1 MHQSVSF
8 APPDAYLEPLTI
20 RSYEVTR
27 AGYPQ
32 PGTVLRYLEYLATRA
47 SGFHGYTNTWYAEQ
61 GSAWLVRE
69 MSLLLGWLP
78 LMDTEIMMATW
89 VAEFRRVQAFRE
101 YALWHPASNR
111 IIARARARWAY
122 VQRHTGQLM
131 RVPDDM
137 IAHFSAPASATRLPV
152 YQIHRGDNPL
162 WRGEQIIVARENETD
177 VHQHVNNCVYGD
189 WLFDSVAATFRAAGH
204 SPTEARPRV
213 LTLEYLRQVR
223 PGDQVRIATAIHRD
237 GSRRLYADQTV
248 VDAANGEVVLRGRTR
263 YLVGD
268 RWLSGAMA
276 SR

>member
-47 SGFHGYTNTWYAEQ
+47 SGFHGYTNVWYADQ

-69 MSLLLGWLP
+69 MTLMLGWLP
-78 LMDTEIMMATW
+78 PMDTEIMMATW

-101 YALWHPASNR
+101 YALWHRASNR
-111 IIARARARWAY
+111 LIARARARWAY

-137 IAHFSAPASATRLPV
+137 LARFSASASATRLPSNW
-152 YQIHRGDNPL
+152 IHRGDNPL
-162 WRGEQIIVARENETD
+162 WQSQQTIIARENEAD

-189 WLFDSVAATFRAAGH
+189 WLYDGFAATLRAAGH
-204 SPTEARPRV
+204 THTDARPRV
-213 LTLEYLRQVR
+213 LALEYLRQVR
-223 PGDQVRIATAIHRD
+223 PGDQILITTAVHPD
-237 GSRRLYADQTV
+237 GSRRLCADQTV
-248 VDAANGEVVLRGRTR
+248 EDVASGEVVLRGLTR

-268 RWLSGAMA
+268 RWLANAIA